1 MKAVMNIDV
10 ELRSCIE
17 IPDDV
22 AEAMKREDARLRF
35 ADIIKKQV
43 VLDVMA
49 VKVSVLRIMQI
60 KIFRN
65 WKSSWKVNLCPNRI

>member
-43 VLDVMA
+43 GDLYDDANVT
-49 VKVSVLRIMQI
+49 VKVYRMEV
-60 KIFRN
+60 
-65 WKSSWKVNLCPNRI
+65 VE